1 MVIAFGRSHATHLE
15 VTTMLLDTIV
25 APFVKERPVCVMA
38 RATLERLWD
47 APRLDALLA
56 RTAARP

>member
-1 MVIAFGRSHATHLE
+1 
-15 VTTMLLDTIV
+15 MLLDTIV